1 MAENMKVYQK
11 WEDMAK
17 YVYIALQSYPKSE
30 KFTITADTRHA
41 LMLVGRYIHRAN
53 NVAKLEKRKAIEQA
67 DLVPVDLKLLIRPG
81 MVLGFMPIK
90 KYEIA
95 GAQAVEIGRML
106 GGWLK
111 AAITLG
117 AGLPAFWG
125 HRRP

>member
-1 MAENMKVYQK
+1 VAENMKVYQK

-30 KFTITADTRHA
+30 RYTLAAETRRA
-41 LMLVGRYIHRAN
+41 VVLVGRYIYRAN
-53 NVAKLEKRKAIEQA
+53 NVSKLEKRAMIEQA
-67 DLVPVDLKLLIRPG
+67 DMALVDLKLLIRLG

-95 GAQAVEIGRML
+95 SGQAVEIGRML

-111 AAITLG
+111 ATIT
-117 AGLPAFWG
+117 
-125 HRRP
+125 